1 MQPHSLPQLAL
12 GVSSED
18 ECLFFLTTATEC
30 WARYVKACSGQHP
43 ATGTVSTLLTSTLF
57 HTSDKR
63 VEDFY
68 VFTVQKYHFFS
79 TSEPNHSTPHFLAH
93 RYLGLALLIPNLH
106 LKSTLILVFSLP
118 STPKWGRA
126 KRGRKATPL
135 QSPLEHDQCPLVHLT
150 VTKAGRPGSFPT
162 NFLMD

>member
-1 MQPHSLPQLAL
+1 MDSIQPLEQYPLCSRPPYFTRQTKGWRISMCSLCRNTTFSPLQSPTIPQ
-12 GVSSED
+12 
-18 ECLFFLTTATEC
+18 
-30 WARYVKACSGQHP
+30 
-43 ATGTVSTLLTSTLF
+43 
-57 HTSDKR
+57 
-63 VEDFY
+63 
-68 VFTVQKYHFFS
+68 
-79 TSEPNHSTPHFLAH
+79 PHFLAH

-150 VTKAGRPGSFPT
+150 VTNAGRPGSFPT